1 MKILSHRGFWKNSD
15 EKNKFSSFERTIKN
29 GFGTETDLRDYK
41 GEIVISHDIAND
53 NVLNLDDIFSLFSDL
68 ELTLALNIKSD
79 GLQKKLKKKLIEFN
93 INDYFVFDMSVPDT
107 LNYIKNGFKVFIRQS
122 EYESNLFCYDLIDG
136 IWLDCFEDIWYDKNF
151 LLSHLNKNKKV
162 CVVSSELHGRNY
174 IDHWELI
181 KSWKINDNENLLL
194 CTDFPSK
201 AKTFFKN

>member
-29 GFGTETDLRDYK
+29 GFGTETDLRDYN
-41 GEIVISHDIAND
+41 GEIVISHDIPNN
-53 NVLNLDDIFSLFSDL
+53 NVLNLDHIFSLFSDL

-79 GLQKKLKKKLIEFN
+79 GLQKILKKKLVEFN
-93 INDYFVFDMSVPDT
+93 ITDYFVFDMSIPDT

-122 EYESNLFCYDLIDG
+122 EYESNLFYYDLIDG

-162 CVVSSELHGRNY
+162 CIVSADLHGR
-174 IDHWELI
+174 DRFHHWNI
-181 KSWKINDNENLLL
+181 INSWDITKSENLLI
-194 CTDFPSK
+194 CTDYPEE
-201 AKTFFKN
+201 AKIFFKI